1 MQNILIVE
9 DEKKVLALI
18 KEGLLHSGH
27 AVEAAESPAAARIL
41 MKAHKFDLI
50 ILDVMLPG
58 TTGTEF
64 AKEIRSNGWNGF
76 ILMLTALSTTS
87 DKIAG
92 LDSGADDYLTKPFEF
107 EELLARLRALGRR
120 KADSKSR
127 LQNGSLVMDLISR
140 EVSREGIRVELTTKE
155 FSLLEFFMR
164 HLDRVVDRNAIARQV
179 WGTEFDPDSNVID
192 VYINHLRKKIDN
204 PFPRKILKT
213 VVGQGYV
220 LQKTE

>member
-9 DEKKVLALI
+9 DEKKVLALV
-18 KEGLLHSGH
+18 KEGLIHSGY
-27 AVEAAESPAAARIL
+27 AAEGAESPEAARLL
-41 MKAHKFDLI
+41 MKTHKFDLL

-58 TTGTEF
+58 TSGTEF
-64 AKEIRSNGWNGF
+64 AREVRGSGWNGF

-107 EELLARLRALGRR
+107 EELLARIRALARR

-164 HLDRVVDRNAIARQV
+164 HLDKVVDRNAIARQV

>member
-9 DEKKVLALI
+9 DEKKVLALM
-18 KEGLLHSGH
+18 KEGLQHSGR
-27 AVEAAESPAAARIL
+27 AVEGAESPAAARIL
-41 MKAHKFDLI
+41 MKSKKFDLI

-58 TTGTEF
+58 TSGTEF
-64 AKEIRSNGWNGF
+64 AKEIRSAGWNGF

-92 LDSGADDYLTKPFEF
+92 LDSGADDYLTKPFEL
-107 EELLARLRALGRR
+107 EELLARIRALGRR

-127 LQNGSLVMDLISR
+127 LQNGSLIMDLISR
-140 EVSREGIRVELTTKE
+140 EVSRDGIRVELTTKE